1 MYLRIFKGLFL
12 MVPVALLTACGGSSD
27 SGTTAAAN
35 EGRVDCAMGG
45 AATFDRT
52 CTLDRMTSADG
63 TVLVVGRADAGYR
76 RLLLT
81 TDGRGLVA
89 ADGVD
94 AASVTIVG
102 NGLIEVAIGG
112 DKFRLPADTDGVP

>member
-1 MYLRIFKGLFL
+1 MFL
-12 MVPVALLTACGGSSD
+12 PICNRLAMVAPLALLAACGAAGD
-27 SGTTAAAN
+27 DGTADTAN
-35 EGRVDCAMGG
+35 EGRVDCALGG
-45 AATFDRT
+45 TAAFDRT

-89 ADGVD
+89 ADG
-94 AASVTIVG
+94 AEPASVTIVSD
-102 NGLIEVAIGG
+102 GLIEVAVGG
-112 DKFRLPADTDGVP
+112 DRFRLPADTDGLP